1 MQPLMAG
8 AVPGW
13 QAPASPLKPQDAP
26 ERRLRGSA
34 DLAGKDSSPAGSD
47 ARPGGDHQPATKMPI
62 YRQFVGR
69 PFAHCATLTVLP
81 DESLLAA
88 WFAGSYETAPDVAIL
103 AAQYDRARRLWSP
116 PRVIADVP
124 DHSLGQPVFLSRPKG
139 ELWLFFVVITDRGVT
154 LSPSPP
160 GWASARPY
168 WQRSLD
174 YGHTWA
180 NPQLLLDYP
189 GLMFRSRPLI
199 LPGRIILP
207 MYDENTWESRMLIS
221 DDDGQSWALTAPIDS
236 PVGNIHPT
244 LVQLPEGRLLT
255 YLRPGEKGGVIWR
268 TESLDGGETWS
279 QPTPTLVPN
288 PNSGFDLLRLQS
300 GRLAL
305 AFNNSDRLRTPLC
318 VALAQEDEHWH
329 RLRTLEDAYAEF
341 SYPSLAQTQ
350 DGLVHVVYTYRRE
363 HIHYAC
369 FTENWLQEGKPYDK
383 SQDKRRDRTAAHP
396 L

>member
-1 MQPLMAG
+1 MHRSISHVSEDRSPVYANPL
-8 AVPGW
+8 
-13 QAPASPLKPQDAP
+13 
-26 ERRLRGSA
+26 
-34 DLAGKDSSPAGSD
+34 
-47 ARPGGDHQPATKMPI
+47 ARDDQLATKMPVF
-62 YRQFVGR
+62 QQLAGR
-69 PFAHCATLTVLP
+69 PLAHCASLIALP

-88 WFAGSYETAPDVAIL
+88 WFAGSYETAPDVVIL
-103 AAQYDRARRLWSP
+103 AARYDRSRRQWSP
-116 PRVIADVP
+116 PQVIADVP
-124 DHSLGQPVFLSRPKG
+124 DHSLGQPVLLSRPQG
-139 ELWLFFVVITDRGVT
+139 ELWLFFVVIMSQEGA

-174 YGHTWA
+174 HGHTWTE
-180 NPQLLLDYP
+180 PEPLLDYP

-207 MYDENTWESRMLIS
+207 MYDEDTWQSRMLIS
-221 DDDGQSWALTAPIDS
+221 DDDGRSWTLTAPIDS
-236 PVGNIHPT
+236 PAGNIHPT
-244 LVQLPEGRLLT
+244 LVQLPEGQLLA
-255 YLRPGEKGGVIWR
+255 YLRPGGKGGVIWR
-268 TESLDGGETWS
+268 TESLDRGENWS
-279 QPTPTLVPN
+279 KPTPTPVPN

-305 AFNNSDRLRTPLC
+305 AFNNNDRLRTPLC
-318 VALAQEDEHWH
+318 VALAPEDERWQ
-329 RLRTLEDAYAEF
+329 RLRTLEDAHAEF

-369 FTENWLQEGKPYDK
+369 FTEKWLQEGRPYGKTEDK
-383 SQDKRRDRTAAHP
+383 GRDRTTAHP